1 MKKITQF
8 LVLMFFFFLW
18 YGVRAQVATYS
29 FSHQI
34 GTFTPNASTATRVAS
49 IEADSEVSNTLPIGF
64 NFLYSGKNYTNFFMS
79 SNGFISFGSVG
90 STLTTNGLADANPN
104 QRPIIAPLWDD
115 LDGKATGGSKASY
128 QVRGTAPNRVL
139 TIEWLNWEWYFNST
153 VPIISFQ
160 IKLYETTNV
169 IEFVYRHESGG
180 EPVSSSTSA
189 SIGINDDTGTGFL
202 NLDTNVLN
210 PSLSAS
216 AINDIKIRPAN
227 NQIFR
232 FTPPSCFYIGNVT
245 ISNITQT
252 GADIV
257 LSTASTF
264 PIEVY
269 VGQSVPGI
277 TTTPTATIPA
287 GSTTVTI
294 PNLSPSKLHDVY
306 IRYVC
311 PGSTTVL
318 PWLYKTDFYTLC
330 GVVTGNFYEGFE
342 STATG
347 TTTNNTFPNCWGY
360 VDTVTT
366 SGYGYVTTSASRTGK
381 NGYYAYRSAT
391 TTAAYNGDL
400 ILISP
405 ETNNLGA
412 GTKQV
417 RFWAKKTSASVVPVF
432 EVYRMD
438 GTTATSTK
446 TILQSI
452 NLTTDWREYIVF
464 LPNTT
469 DDYFAFSFER
479 NGTSPTVYIDDVY
492 YEDSMLCKFP
502 LNITATAITATTAT
516 ISWNASLTPGV
527 TTYDYELRAVG
538 MPTISGTVTGTTAN
552 VTGLT
557 PGKKYEVYVRSVC
570 GTSKGDW
577 TTFPIE
583 FDTSCGVITGNFFEG
598 FDTTDTGSSTAPTAP
613 LCWTYVNT
621 TGGTSAFGYVTTSA
635 TRTTGGKGF
644 YTYRPSGT
652 NGDILLISPQT
663 DNLGNGTKQIRF
675 WARKT
680 SATVVPKF
688 EVYRMDGNL
697 SNSTKTLLRTINIT
711 TTDWT
716 EYIVFLPATTDD
728 YFAFSFDRIGTSPYV
743 HLDDVYYEDLMP
755 CAYPLNI
762 AATAVTATTAT
773 ISWNASLT
781 PGVTTYDY
789 ELRAVGMPTI
799 SGTVTGTTA
808 NVTGLTPGKKYEVYV
823 RSVCGTSK
831 GDWTQ
836 YPIEFDTLCG
846 VMTGNFF
853 EGFDTTDTGTSTA
866 PTAPLCWT
874 YINTTGGTSAYGY
887 VTTTATRTT
896 GGKGFYTYRPSATN
910 GDILLISPETDNL
923 GNGAKQI
930 RFWAKKTSATV
941 VPKFEIYR
949 MNGKTATSNKT
960 LLQTVTLTDDW
971 KEYIVFLPATT
982 DDYFAFSFDRV
993 GTSPYVYLDD
1003 VYYEDLMPCTFP
1015 LNITATAITAT
1026 TATISWNAS
1035 LTPGVTTYD
1044 YELRSVGMPTISGT
1058 VTGTTANVTGLTP
1071 GKKYEVYVR
1080 SICGTSKGDWTQF
1093 PGEFNTLCDVM
1104 TGNFFEGF
1112 DTTDTGTSTAP
1123 TAPLC
1128 WTYVNTTGGTSAYGY
1143 VTTTATRTTGG
1154 KGFYTYRPSTTN
1166 GDILLISPETDNLGN
1181 GTKQIRFWAKKTSAT
1196 VVPKFE
1202 IYRMDGKTA
1211 TSTKTLL
1218 QTINITTID
1227 WTEYIVFLP
1236 ATTDDYFA
1244 FSFDRVGTSPYVY
1257 LDDVYYEDL
1266 MPCAFPLNITATAI
1280 TATTATISWNASLT
1294 PGVTTYDYE
1303 LRAVGMPTIS
1313 GTVTGATTAN
1323 ITGLTPG
1330 KDYEV
1335 FVRSVCGTTKGD
1347 WTQYPTSF
1355 TTLCGVIL
1363 NDFYE
1368 GFDTTS
1374 TGGST
1379 NVTKPHCWEVIDD
1392 VTTTGYGYVSAT
1404 YSVSPK
1410 NSFYMYKTNSTAN
1423 VGQNLILVSP
1433 ETDNLGNGT
1442 KQLRFVVR
1450 ATSTT
1455 AGTNK
1460 LEVVRANGN
1469 TATST
1474 FTVLATYDINHTT
1487 FEEYIVILPAGTT
1500 DDYFGFRLAHNGGTA
1515 LSTIYID
1522 DVNYEKAPTCKP
1534 IDTVNLDN
1542 ITKNSVEVSWIDPH
1556 NGSIP
1561 YEVEI
1566 REASDI
1572 GLPGDPGAVFNTVTA
1587 AGALKV
1593 TATGLSPEKEY
1604 KVYVRAICDP
1614 KDKGAWTIEQK
1625 FRTLCDYPDFI
1636 SAPGAT
1642 LCGGGVADLTANF
1655 AGGVVNWYDKENG
1668 GNLVHTGAN
1677 FKTPVLTQSTSYWV
1691 QSADSLVA
1699 APVFIGPKNPS
1710 IGSSST
1716 WNSNAQWLNFEVLST
1731 TTINSVD
1738 MFFNT
1743 MGQSFNIII
1752 RDAATSTTV
1761 HTYTGSVTTIGLTN
1775 PQVVPIMATLPPGK
1789 YQMSL
1794 GTGTQA
1800 TTYRNSTG
1808 AVYPY
1813 TIPGQIS
1820 ITGNT
1825 FDQLYYYMF
1834 YNWQIGGGGCKSPM
1848 VEVPVTVTPGH
1859 ELELSV
1865 QDVVSCEGD
1874 YSSTF
1879 VDIKKGAN
1887 NFDSYEWVSS
1897 SGSVIGDPINGW
1909 QLSSTVEEDFYLI
1922 GKNST
1927 DNCNGVAKV
1936 RVSVNKKPEPNPS
1949 LPTIMDICKGEIK
1962 ELEVTSSLPS
1972 QVLVG
1977 SGKVLTSKTSG
1988 QSAFVQSAKFSK
2000 QQYIYRATE
2009 LFAQGVNG
2017 SGFITDL
2024 AFDISTGASTT
2035 TNSNYE
2041 IRMMLIADSS
2051 FPNTNF
2057 YKGNFSTVYS
2067 KVNHVHTNSGLQKIS
2082 LDNPFYWDGQS
2093 HILVEI
2099 VQESAGGGQNAET
2112 FYTSVGGAFNS
2123 VGLYGTSNTD
2133 GDFTSGTT
2141 TSGRLNLNFY
2151 FGKTEV
2157 TWSPIVNLYTDSA
2170 ARNPYSAGTKASKVY
2185 FMSNQGGS
2193 QVYKATLSAP
2203 NGCSTVVNYTFNTID
2218 LGVPIVQ
2225 DQNLCT
2231 AGSVSDIIVSGN
2243 QGGNVVFYSSPVS
2256 TNPLVNISKTGTY
2269 YVQFEKDGCT
2279 SARIPFNITI
2289 LDLKA
2294 PTVQFT
2300 QVICD
2305 SGEISDL
2312 NAQGVNG
2319 SAIKWYDSLTSN
2331 VELPATHQLIDN
2343 TTYYAVQVFGNC
2355 ESPRVGVLVDINPTP
2370 AALIP
2375 ANNVIT
2381 ICGALNYGSVDLQQI
2396 AGAQLVWYS
2405 SATSQQPLNN
2415 NDLAIAG
2422 SYYVSQKVN
2431 GCESPRI
2438 AITLDV
2444 QASIPAPI
2452 VSMQNICGGGTVGQ
2466 LIAQTL
2472 PNATAV
2478 WYDNANST
2486 VPLLSTDNLVNATY
2500 YVAQKIGNCLSIKV
2514 PVAIRVV
2521 NTTAPTVTPFVL
2533 CEGATVNDLDIPLTS
2548 GVSYKWYISD
2558 NSTTELPTSYVLKSG
2573 FYFVSRMQNNCESI
2587 KTRVQITVN
2596 TRPNSPTGQ
2605 SPQVFPDYAEISNIV
2620 MDQSK
2625 VIWYL
2630 TYDNAMKGINPLPQ
2644 NMPLV
2649 DGETYYAILIGVNG
2663 CSSIPTPIKIGIYLG
2678 INDLDLAK
2686 LKYYPNPVD
2695 NILNISYIEEIVKVE
2710 VFDLKGRMILDRQF
2724 EDTNVSVDLS
2734 TLSSGTYMVNVK
2746 TRESNQFV
2754 KIVKK

>member
-1 MKKITQF
+1 M
-8 LVLMFFFFLW
+8 
-18 YGVRAQVATYS
+18 
-29 FSHQI
+29 
-34 GTFTPNASTATRVAS
+34 
-49 IEADSEVSNTLPIGF
+49 
-64 NFLYSGKNYTNFFMS
+64 
-79 SNGFISFGSVG
+79 
-90 STLTTNGLADANPN
+90 
-104 QRPIIAPLWDD
+104 
-115 LDGKATGGSKASY
+115 
-128 QVRGTAPNRVL
+128 
-139 TIEWLNWEWYFNST
+139 
-153 VPIISFQ
+153 
-160 IKLYETTNV
+160 
-169 IEFVYRHESGG
+169 
-180 EPVSSSTSA
+180 
-189 SIGINDDTGTGFL
+189 
-202 NLDTNVLN
+202 
-210 PSLSAS
+210 
-216 AINDIKIRPAN
+216 
-227 NQIFR
+227 
-232 FTPPSCFYIGNVT
+232 
-245 ISNITQT
+245 
-252 GADIV
+252 
-257 LSTASTF
+257 
-264 PIEVY
+264 
-269 VGQSVPGI
+269 
-277 TTTPTATIPA
+277 
-287 GSTTVTI
+287 
-294 PNLSPSKLHDVY
+294 
-306 IRYVC
+306 
-311 PGSTTVL
+311 
-318 PWLYKTDFYTLC
+318 
-330 GVVTGNFYEGFE
+330 
-342 STATG
+342 
-347 TTTNNTFPNCWGY
+347 
-360 VDTVTT
+360 
-366 SGYGYVTTSASRTGK
+366 
-381 NGYYAYRSAT
+381 
-391 TTAAYNGDL
+391 
-400 ILISP
+400 
-405 ETNNLGA
+405 
-412 GTKQV
+412 
-417 RFWAKKTSASVVPVF
+417 
-432 EVYRMD
+432 
-438 GTTATSTK
+438 
-446 TILQSI
+446 
-452 NLTTDWREYIVF
+452 
-464 LPNTT
+464 
-469 DDYFAFSFER
+469 
-479 NGTSPTVYIDDVY
+479 
-492 YEDSMLCKFP
+492 
-502 LNITATAITATTAT
+502 
-516 ISWNASLTPGV
+516 
-527 TTYDYELRAVG
+527 
-538 MPTISGTVTGTTAN
+538 
-552 VTGLT
+552 
-557 PGKKYEVYVRSVC
+557 
-570 GTSKGDW
+570 
-577 TTFPIE
+577 
-583 FDTSCGVITGNFFEG
+583 
-598 FDTTDTGSSTAPTAP
+598 
-613 LCWTYVNT
+613 
-621 TGGTSAFGYVTTSA
+621 
-635 TRTTGGKGF
+635 
-644 YTYRPSGT
+644 
-652 NGDILLISPQT
+652 
-663 DNLGNGTKQIRF
+663 
-675 WARKT
+675 
-680 SATVVPKF
+680 
-688 EVYRMDGNL
+688 
-697 SNSTKTLLRTINIT
+697 
-711 TTDWT
+711 
-716 EYIVFLPATTDD
+716 PATTDD
-728 YFAFSFDRIGTSPYV
+728 YFAFSFDRVGTAPYV
-743 HLDDVYYEDLMP
+743 YLDDVYYEDLMP
-755 CAYPLNI
+755 CAFPLNI
-762 AATAVTATTAT
+762 TATAVTATTAT

-799 SGTVTGTTA
+799 SGTVTGVTTA
-808 NVTGLTPGKKYEVYV
+808 NV
-823 RSVCGTSK
+823 
-831 GDWTQ
+831 
-836 YPIEFDTLCG
+836 
-846 VMTGNFF
+846 
-853 EGFDTTDTGTSTA
+853 
-866 PTAPLCWT
+866 
-874 YINTTGGTSAYGY
+874 
-887 VTTTATRTT
+887 
-896 GGKGFYTYRPSATN
+896 
-910 GDILLISPETDNL
+910 
-923 GNGAKQI
+923 
-930 RFWAKKTSATV
+930 
-941 VPKFEIYR
+941 
-949 MNGKTATSNKT
+949 
-960 LLQTVTLTDDW
+960 
-971 KEYIVFLPATT
+971 
-982 DDYFAFSFDRV
+982 
-993 GTSPYVYLDD
+993 
-1003 VYYEDLMPCTFP
+1003 
-1015 LNITATAITAT
+1015 
-1026 TATISWNAS
+1026 
-1035 LTPGVTTYD
+1035 
-1044 YELRSVGMPTISGT
+1044 
-1058 VTGTTANVTGLTP
+1058 
-1071 GKKYEVYVR
+1071 
-1080 SICGTSKGDWTQF
+1080 
-1093 PGEFNTLCDVM
+1093 
-1104 TGNFFEGF
+1104 
-1112 DTTDTGTSTAP
+1112 
-1123 TAPLC
+1123 
-1128 WTYVNTTGGTSAYGY
+1128 
-1143 VTTTATRTTGG
+1143 
-1154 KGFYTYRPSTTN
+1154 
-1166 GDILLISPETDNLGN
+1166 
-1181 GTKQIRFWAKKTSAT
+1181 
-1196 VVPKFE
+1196 
-1202 IYRMDGKTA
+1202 
-1211 TSTKTLL
+1211 
-1218 QTINITTID
+1218 
-1227 WTEYIVFLP
+1227 
-1236 ATTDDYFA
+1236 
-1244 FSFDRVGTSPYVY
+1244 
-1257 LDDVYYEDL
+1257 
-1266 MPCAFPLNITATAI
+1266 
-1280 TATTATISWNASLT
+1280 
-1294 PGVTTYDYE
+1294 
-1303 LRAVGMPTIS
+1303 
-1313 GTVTGATTAN
+1313 
-1323 ITGLTPG
+1323 TGLTPG

-1347 WTQYPTSF
+1347 WTQFPTSF

-1368 GFDTTS
+1368 GFDTTD
-1374 TGGST
+1374 TGTST

-1392 VTTTGYGYVSAT
+1392 VTTTGYGYVSST

-1455 AGTNK
+1455 GGTNK

-1487 FEEYIVILPAGTT
+1487 FEEYIVILPVTT

-1515 LSTIYID
+1515 SSTIYID

-1556 NGSIP
+1556 NGSVP

-1614 KDKGAWTIEQK
+1614 KDKGAWTIEQN
-1625 FRTLCDYPDFI
+1625 FRTLCNYPDFI
-1636 SAPGAT
+1636 SAPGIT
-1642 LCGGGVADLTANF
+1642 LCGGGIANLTANF
-1655 AGGVVNWYDKENG
+1655 AGGTVRWYDKEKG
-1668 GNLVHTGAN
+1668 GNLVHTGTN
-1677 FKTPVLTQSTSYWV
+1677 FTTPVLTSSTSYWV
-1691 QSADSLVA
+1691 KSGDLGPDASIAIGKGTSTGTTGGTFLYHLYGGYKHQYIFTADELKAAGFTQGIITGLQFDVVTPGTPARNSFTISLGA
-1699 APVFIGPKNPS
+1699 
-1710 IGSSST
+1710 
-1716 WNSNAQWLNFEVLST
+1716 T
-1731 TTINSVD
+1731 T
-1738 MFFNT
+1738 
-1743 MGQSFNIII
+1743 Q
-1752 RDAATSTTV
+1752 ALATSTHIDNSKLTLV
-1761 HTYTGSVTTIGLTN
+1761 YSNASEVFAAGIKTFTFNTPFEWDGDSNLVVQTNWTNQNTGGTSGALRYHTTTGSMTTYTSGDNRTAAEFLATNTGSVNGSGSTSTSTARPN
-1775 PQVVPIMATLPPGK
+1775 VVF
-1789 YQMSL
+1789 L
-1794 GTGTQA
+1794 G
-1800 TTYRNSTG
+1800 N
-1808 AVYPY
+1808 V
-1813 TIPGQIS
+1813 
-1820 ITGNT
+1820 
-1825 FDQLYYYMF
+1825 
-1834 YNWQIGGGGCKSPM
+1834 GCMSPM
-1848 VEVPVTVTPGH
+1848 IEVPVTVNPGH

-1879 VDIKKGAN
+1879 VEIKKGAN

-1897 SGSVIGDPINGW
+1897 SGSAIGDPVNGW

-1936 RVSVNKKPEPNPS
+1936 RVSVNKKPEANPN
-1949 LPTIMDICKGEIK
+1949 LPTTMDICKGVIH
-1962 ELEVTSSLPS
+1962 ELEITSSLPS

-1988 QSAFVQSAKFSK
+1988 QSAFIQSAKFSK

-2035 TNSNYE
+2035 INSNYE

-2133 GDFTSGTT
+2133 GDFTSGTSS
-2141 TSGRLNLNFY
+2141 SGRLNLNFY

-2170 ARNPYSAGTKASKVY
+2170 ARNPYTAGTKASKVY
-2185 FMSNQGGS
+2185 FMSNQGGN

-2203 NGCSTVVNYTFNTID
+2203 NGCSTVVNYTLNTID

-2243 QGGNVVFYSSPVS
+2243 QGGNVVFYSSSVS
-2256 TNPLVNISKTGTY
+2256 TSPLVNISKTGTY
-2269 YVQFEKDGCT
+2269 YVQFEKDGCA
-2279 SARIPFNITI
+2279 SARIPFNVTI

-2305 SGEISDL
+2305 SGVISDL

-2319 SAIKWYDSLTSN
+2319 SVIKWYDSLTSK
-2331 VELPATHQLIDN
+2331 VELPTTHQLNDN

-2355 ESPRVGVLVDINPTP
+2355 ESPRVAVLVDINPTP
-2370 AALIP
+2370 AALLP
-2375 ANNVIT
+2375 ANNIIT

-2396 AGAQLVWYS
+2396 PGSQLVWYS

-2415 NDLAIAG
+2415 SDLAIAG

-2514 PVAIRVV
+2514 PVAVRVI
-2521 NTTAPTVTPFVL
+2521 NTTAPTVPPFVL

-2573 FYFVSRMQNNCESI
+2573 FYFVSRIQNNCESI

-2630 TYDNAMKGINPLPQ
+2630 TYDDAMKGINPLPQ

-2678 INDLDLAK
+2678 IEDLDLAK